1 MPDTAAHTIHTV
13 LLEVAAS
20 TEEAWAQLDA
30 ALSSHT
36 IEQAC
41 RAALRPWDG
50 AAALHRIPRLEIDL
64 GHVEAG
70 NIMEVQNR
78 LSKALHTALCK
89 EVGAPAHTA
98 PGGKKRLSNPTK
110 GREENWQEIM
120 LHYLLTGTL
129 PWYAQDSPNLV
140 AEWQQHIANAPL
152 KYLQWLQR
160 QNLMRRDAILRAVAL
175 AVPVTDAA
183 FVSLFADAAVAQ
195 WVQRL
200 AVAAAPQQP
209 LFTWLQVQAAHPLG
223 QLIWAHLLQQQNR
236 SHWVQSLANIMRK
249 MQQQGIPVIYLK
261 QIYTFTQRWL
271 LEAVP
276 DVPARKVLQATLAQA
291 EPGLFGLSLV
301 PAPSMDTTTPMA
313 TAWQQWEAAI
323 QDEAAT
329 EEADE
334 YQLEATEAPD
344 TNWVSNAGLV
354 LLNPAGMLAVWRE
367 QGWVKEKA
375 IAGKEGL
382 RNICQWMH
390 CLVWGAAKPMLDYD
404 LLLARIWCQVPVH
417 VHIPLLP
424 APAEAIHQLAN
435 DYLRRVIV
443 AWPQLKNTSPDG
455 LRSGFLQ
462 RRGVLQPSPAGWQ
475 LLVEGKAQD
484 ILLRYLPWSY
494 SIIKLPWMDK
504 AFFTQW
510 NTGT

>member
-20 TEEAWAQLDA
+20 DEEAWVQLDA

-41 RAALRPWDG
+41 QAALQPWDG

-70 NIMEVQNR
+70 DIMEVQNR
-78 LSKALHTALCK
+78 LSTALHTALWK
-89 EVGAPAHTA
+89 EVGAPALTA
-98 PGGKKRLSNPTK
+98 PGRKNRPPTPTK
-110 GREENWQEIM
+110 EREENWQEIV
-120 LHYLLTGTL
+120 LHYLRTGTL
-129 PWYAQDSPNLV
+129 PWYAQDSPERV

-160 QNLMRRDAILRAVAL
+160 QNLIRRDAILRAVAL
-175 AVPVTDAA
+175 AAQVPDAA

-200 AVAAAPQQP
+200 ALLVAPQQP

-223 QLIWAHLLQQQNR
+223 LLIWAHLLQQQNR
-236 SHWVQSLANIMRK
+236 THWVQSLATIIRK
-249 MQQQGIPVIYLK
+249 MQQQGLPVISLK
-261 QIYTFTQRWL
+261 QLYTFTRRWL
-271 LEAVP
+271 VEAVP
-276 DVPARKVLQATLAQA
+276 DVPARNALQAILEQA
-291 EPGLFGLSLV
+291 DSGLNRVSPV
-301 PAPSMDTTTPMA
+301 PAAYIEHTTPMA
-313 TAWQQWEAAI
+313 AAWQQWEAAT
-323 QDEAAT
+323 QDEEAV

-334 YQLEATEAPD
+334 TLLEAAEAPD

-367 QGWVKEKA
+367 QGWVHEKA

-382 RNICQWMH
+382 RNIFLWMH

-404 LLLARIWCQVPVH
+404 LLLARIWCQVPAQVH
-417 VHIPLLP
+417 VPLLP
-424 APAEAIHQLAN
+424 APTEAMQQLAN
-435 DYLRRVIV
+435 DYLQRIIA

-462 RRGVLQPSPAGWQ
+462 RRGLLQPSPAGWQ

-510 NTGT
+510 NTSN